1 MRRASRVQRSCWVSL
16 GLVKA
21 SDPVEQEPVAA
32 AAPAGGE
39 VEEAVGGEG
48 DVGGEGQGGE
58 DGVGNCCGRVSARDW
73 SPAACL

>member
-1 MRRASRVQRSCWVSL
+1 MQRSCWVSL

-58 DGVGNCCGRVSARDW
+58 DGAGGIVVGV
-73 SPAACL
+73 